1 MTKAKTKAKAKQ
13 SIKEERDLT
22 HAFIAGGIVIGAI
35 AITVALVLYF
45 SDKIVIDPCASPC
58 GDQTWSEDYA
68 CPEVCVEVTLHDY
81 LFGK

>member
-22 HAFIAGGIVIGAI
+22 HAFIAGGIGIGAI

-45 SDKIVIDPCASPC
+45 SDKIVIDPCASSC
-58 GDQTWSEDYA
+58 TKGSDV
-68 CPEVCVEVTLHDY
+68 CIEVCREVTLHDY
-81 LFGK
+81 LFGNK